1 LLPPKE
7 YQSNKKT
14 PKALRASMESTG
26 PLYPLLVGKSVA
38 FRFARTGGGEP
49 PSHHTQDCTVDD
61 YGGVLT
67 TAGPF
72 NVYKLTCHYDGE
84 PFINYYAPKV
94 GRVVLQT
101 GGSIFAGVERELVSY
116 QRGGADTRMAMDKS
130 GTMKPEKGHSEPAKM
145 ESPKSMKNK
154 PRKAVAAMRAKPGA
168 KSQGFGIQLAAY
180 STPKLARGAWKR
192 IKRRG
197 GGLLANMT
205 PAIER
210 HAGKS
215 GVIYRVI
222 VGNYKSKAKAAAR
235 CKALKRRRID
245 CWARPAARGSLPGHS
260 AAGDPM
266 HKAKSQ
272 RASAPAPT
280 QERTQAVA
288 SAPPERLYYTKP

>member
-1 LLPPKE
+1 
-7 YQSNKKT
+7 
-14 PKALRASMESTG
+14 MESTG

-280 QERTQAVA
+280 PERTPAVA
-288 SAPPERLYYTKP
+288 SAPPARRYNTKPGRPGRQRL